1 MILKF
6 HSDFFEDISS
16 LLNADNYNVIIK
28 VGENEDT
35 KEFYAHTNILR
46 AHSQHFKYI
55 ISNDIIQ
62 KYNILTI
69 NKPNITPTVFEII
82 LKYFY
87 TGKFNIENQ
96 SGENNFDLLI
106 ACDDLFLEEL
116 VKYVQYYL
124 IDKQESWI
132 QQNFVLILNI
142 IFNLPNFKKL
152 QDYCISFICR
162 NPLILFNSS
171 DFLLL
176 DKYILF
182 HLLKKIHLYD
192 KELIIWNSLIKWGI
206 KKTPEL
212 ENKNNLTKEDYGY
225 LKNTLSI
232 FIPLIKFTNITSDD
246 FYDNVRPYEAIIPI
260 GIYDDIM
267 EYYLVKQPLLK
278 INMNIKYQPSF
289 PKSHHLIRI
298 QNFKTR
304 NQNQINEITEIEE

>member
-6 HSDFFEDISS
+6 HSDFFKDISS

-28 VGENEDT
+28 VGEKENI
-35 KEFYAHTNILR
+35 KEFYAHSNILR

-55 ISNDIIQ
+55 ISNDII
-62 KYNILTI
+62 KKCNILTI

-162 NPLILFNSS
+162 NPLILFNS
-171 DFLLL
+171 
-176 DKYILF
+176 K
-182 HLLKKIHLYD
+182 
-192 KELIIWNSLIKWGI
+192 
-206 KKTPEL
+206 
-212 ENKNNLTKEDYGY
+212 DYGY

-232 FIPLIKFTNITSDD
+232 FIPLIKFINIASDD

-260 GIYDDIM
+260 DIYDDIM
-267 EYYLVKQPLLK
+267 KYYLVKQPL
-278 INMNIKYQPSF
+278 S
-289 PKSHHLIRI
+289 
-298 QNFKTR
+298 
-304 NQNQINEITEIEE
+304 